1 MSSKRSMEPLDPMIF
16 AKLPRLEQDPGP
28 SLPTGP
34 CKLSPQNHFN
44 YKGSYFACTLQG
56 PDGSRLPY
64 MHQSPAPP
72 HPHYGTGAGSQPV
85 PVEGPGEHCPP
96 HPPESMGPRLQ
107 PPLSAEV
114 GRDRLMPEL
123 VMAREKWGNVGPG
136 NPFPVRYPAM
146 VSRAPPLAVP
156 RPMYRAPA
164 YFMDLRVAPPLQQRP
179 GNVDWAL
186 PPDSRPF
193 HPGELR
199 RGPHI
204 DPNLPPLPPRM
215 ALPPREVGSPAA
227 LSSYYAAFQ
236 QYQSP
241 PQCLLDDSPPRQRKA
256 PEMHRLSPDP
266 WHTLCPRTT
275 SPVYPE
281 KPPEHYPSFHKAPL
295 LFPPPP
301 PHMEA
306 QPCAYRGIGFE
317 GSREPYPGTYLKP
330 QAPWRVFPNPMDT
343 YVPRAAS
350 AVASPPSKAAVLPRD
365 VNPSRQ
371 EEYVPSSSF
380 TFSPSGTAVSSTSRG
395 HMEPGCEQHQAE
407 GPHRP
412 VVVRQISAF
421 QSACTQEVPGGSGG
435 IPEAFPKGGRCL
447 GKQEPTNPERTAS
460 SAPPKASCEGPPA
473 LITIEEGDTCKVK
486 DAAKDLISPPPA
498 SLPEGPEDPRD
509 SKVPPPSPPMP
520 VIKKVFSLAS
530 YGEFLDD
537 AKSSDP
543 FCREHLWE
551 DTGGSPVQE
560 HRESGRRGV
569 PGEPEPVR
577 QGRGSEEGAL
587 DLRVKKRGGEARES
601 PVVLNGG
608 ERKEEENSAE
618 RKAGVGGGTQLMMK
632 PWLVRV
638 IWTKRHIQRTASF
651 VVLHSSA
658 ALSTIPA
665 PSSTIPAPS
674 STIPAL
680 PSTIPAPSSTIPAP
694 SSTIPALPSTI
705 PALPST
711 IPAPSSTIPAP
722 SSTIPALPSTIPAP
736 SSTIPAPSSTIP
748 APSSTMPAPSS
759 TIPAP
764 SSTMRAPSS
773 TIPAPS
779 STMPAPSSTIPA
791 PSSTIPAPSS
801 TMPALSSTIPAL
813 SSTIPAPSSTI
824 PALSSTIPALSSSM
838 PAPSSTMP
846 APSSTMPSPF
856 STIPAPSS
864 TMPALS
870 STIPAPSKT
879 IPTPSSTI
887 PAPSSI
893 TPAPSSTMP
902 ALSSTIPTPS
912 ITMPAPSS
920 TTPAL
925 SSTIPTPPS
934 TIPAPSGT
942 IPAPSSTIPAPSSTT
957 PAPSSTMPA
966 LSSTIPAPSKTIPTP
981 SSTIPAPSSI
991 TPAPSST
998 MPALSSTI
1006 PTPSIT
1012 MPAPSS
1018 TTPALSSTI
1027 PTPPSTIPAPSGTIP
1042 APSSTIPAPSS
1053 TTPAPSSTMP
1063 ALSSTIPTPP
1073 STIPAPSGTIAAL
1086 SSTIPAPSSTIPT
1099 LTSTIPAL
1107 SSIIPSPFRTTPA
1120 PSSTIPTL
1128 SRTIP
1133 ALFSTIPA
1141 ISSIIPAPSSPIPA
1155 LSSTIPAPSRTIPA
1169 LCSTIPALPSTIP
1182 ALSGIIPTLSSIIPA
1197 LPSTIPVLSS
1207 TIPALSSIIPAP
1219 SSTIP
1224 ALSSTIP
1231 ALSST
1236 IPAPSSTIPTLSSTV
1251 PAPSSTIPTLS
1262 STIPAP
1268 SSTIPSPPSSPQCS
1282 PALPPAPCS
1291 LSPSASPQPE
1301 PPLSVPGEEAVPLPS
1316 SGAPF
1321 TALHTSLC
1329 DLLSCSVARS
1339 SPQLLREW
1347 LQKAEPAEE
1356 KGEMMPKSPLEAR
1369 NSSRVPEH
1377 HKGAKGKEVWLA
1389 FKDVPALLANLLSQL
1404 ETFTFT
1410 CKCPFPHVVRAG
1422 AIFIPIHVVKEK
1434 LFPKLPG
1441 VSVDQVLQ
1449 EHKVEL
1455 RPTTLSEERHL
1466 RDLELKSCTSRM
1478 LKLLALKQLP
1488 DIYPDLLHLHWHHSI
1503 KQQLGKQPS
1512 ISCAGLG
1519 TPCGSSSEPPAPAA
1533 SQVLLLGGSIH
1544 CLHRPPASWPS
1555 QGFCGHLVPARVL
1568 RHRVPREAVA
1578 APSLAVFRA
1587 RLDTG
1592 AWSKLLQWKVSL
1604 PMAGVGAG

>member
-748 APSSTMPAPSS
+748 APSST
-759 TIPAP
+759 I
-764 SSTMRAPSS
+764 
-773 TIPAPS
+773 
-779 STMPAPSSTIPA
+779 
-791 PSSTIPAPSS
+791 
-801 TMPALSSTIPAL
+801 
-813 SSTIPAPSSTI
+813 
-824 PALSSTIPALSSSM
+824 
-838 PAPSSTMP
+838 
-846 APSSTMPSPF
+846 
-856 STIPAPSS
+856 
-864 TMPALS
+864 
-870 STIPAPSKT
+870 
-879 IPTPSSTI
+879 
-887 PAPSSI
+887 
-893 TPAPSSTMP
+893 
-902 ALSSTIPTPS
+902 
-912 ITMPAPSS
+912 
-920 TTPAL
+920 
-925 SSTIPTPPS
+925 
-934 TIPAPSGT
+934 
-942 IPAPSSTIPAPSSTT
+942 
-957 PAPSSTMPA
+957 
-966 LSSTIPAPSKTIPTP
+966 
-981 SSTIPAPSSI
+981 
-991 TPAPSST
+991 
-998 MPALSSTI
+998 
-1006 PTPSIT
+1006 
-1012 MPAPSS
+1012 
-1018 TTPALSSTI
+1018 
-1027 PTPPSTIPAPSGTIP
+1027 
-1042 APSSTIPAPSS
+1042 
-1053 TTPAPSSTMP
+1053 TMP

-1503 KQQLGKQPS
+1503 KQQLG
-1512 ISCAGLG
+1512 
-1519 TPCGSSSEPPAPAA
+1519 SSSKA
-1533 SQVLLLGGSIH
+1533 GKN
-1544 CLHRPPASWPS
+1544 PS
-1555 QGFCGHLVPARVL
+1555 
-1568 RHRVPREAVA
+1568 
-1578 APSLAVFRA
+1578 
-1587 RLDTG
+1587 
-1592 AWSKLLQWKVSL
+1592 K
-1604 PMAGVGAG
+1604 

>member
-123 VMAREKWGNVGPG
+123 VMAREKWGNAGPG

-236 QYQSP
+236 QYRSP

-560 HRESGRRGV
+560 HGESGRRGV

-587 DLRVKKRGGEARES
+587 DLR
-601 PVVLNGG
+601 
-608 ERKEEENSAE
+608 
-618 RKAGVGGGTQLMMK
+618 
-632 PWLVRV
+632 
-638 IWTKRHIQRTASF
+638 
-651 VVLHSSA
+651 
-658 ALSTIPA
+658 
-665 PSSTIPAPS
+665 
-674 STIPAL
+674 
-680 PSTIPAPSSTIPAP
+680 
-694 SSTIPALPSTI
+694 
-705 PALPST
+705 
-711 IPAPSSTIPAP
+711 
-722 SSTIPALPSTIPAP
+722 
-736 SSTIPAPSSTIP
+736 
-748 APSSTMPAPSS
+748 
-759 TIPAP
+759 
-764 SSTMRAPSS
+764 
-773 TIPAPS
+773 
-779 STMPAPSSTIPA
+779 
-791 PSSTIPAPSS
+791 
-801 TMPALSSTIPAL
+801 
-813 SSTIPAPSSTI
+813 
-824 PALSSTIPALSSSM
+824 
-838 PAPSSTMP
+838 
-846 APSSTMPSPF
+846 
-856 STIPAPSS
+856 
-864 TMPALS
+864 
-870 STIPAPSKT
+870 
-879 IPTPSSTI
+879 
-887 PAPSSI
+887 
-893 TPAPSSTMP
+893 
-902 ALSSTIPTPS
+902 
-912 ITMPAPSS
+912 
-920 TTPAL
+920 
-925 SSTIPTPPS
+925 
-934 TIPAPSGT
+934 
-942 IPAPSSTIPAPSSTT
+942 
-957 PAPSSTMPA
+957 
-966 LSSTIPAPSKTIPTP
+966 
-981 SSTIPAPSSI
+981 
-991 TPAPSST
+991 
-998 MPALSSTI
+998 
-1006 PTPSIT
+1006 
-1012 MPAPSS
+1012 
-1018 TTPALSSTI
+1018 
-1027 PTPPSTIPAPSGTIP
+1027 
-1042 APSSTIPAPSS
+1042 
-1053 TTPAPSSTMP
+1053 
-1063 ALSSTIPTPP
+1063 
-1073 STIPAPSGTIAAL
+1073 
-1086 SSTIPAPSSTIPT
+1086 
-1099 LTSTIPAL
+1099 
-1107 SSIIPSPFRTTPA
+1107 
-1120 PSSTIPTL
+1120 
-1128 SRTIP
+1128 
-1133 ALFSTIPA
+1133 
-1141 ISSIIPAPSSPIPA
+1141 
-1155 LSSTIPAPSRTIPA
+1155 
-1169 LCSTIPALPSTIP
+1169 
-1182 ALSGIIPTLSSIIPA
+1182 
-1197 LPSTIPVLSS
+1197 
-1207 TIPALSSIIPAP
+1207 
-1219 SSTIP
+1219 
-1224 ALSSTIP
+1224 
-1231 ALSST
+1231 
-1236 IPAPSSTIPTLSSTV
+1236 
-1251 PAPSSTIPTLS
+1251 
-1262 STIPAP
+1262 
-1268 SSTIPSPPSSPQCS
+1268 
-1282 PALPPAPCS
+1282 
-1291 LSPSASPQPE
+1291 PE
-1301 PPLSVPGEEAVPLPS
+1301 PPLSVSGEEAVPLPS

-1389 FKDVPALLANLLSQL
+1389 FQDVPALLANLLSQL

-1503 KQQLGKQPS
+1503 KQQLGSP
-1512 ISCAGLG
+1512 GM
-1519 TPCGSSSEPPAPAA
+1519 E
-1533 SQVLLLGGSIH
+1533 VL
-1544 CLHRPPASWPS
+1544 
-1555 QGFCGHLVPARVL
+1555 
-1568 RHRVPREAVA
+1568 
-1578 APSLAVFRA
+1578 
-1587 RLDTG
+1587 
-1592 AWSKLLQWKVSL
+1592 
-1604 PMAGVGAG
+1604 MAK